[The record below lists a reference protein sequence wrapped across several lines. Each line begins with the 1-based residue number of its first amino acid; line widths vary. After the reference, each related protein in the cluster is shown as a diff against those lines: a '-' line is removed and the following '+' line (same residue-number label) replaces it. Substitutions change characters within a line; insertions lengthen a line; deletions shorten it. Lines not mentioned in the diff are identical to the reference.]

1 MFSGLSAFPLTPMNE
16 GGIDTVAYA
25 SLVRR
30 LADAGVDSIGAL
42 GSSGSY
48 AYLSREERAQ
58 AARIAVENAGT
69 VPVMIGIG
77 ALRTR
82 DVLLL
87 AEDAQKAGASAVLLA
102 PVSYHKLSA
111 EEVYCH
117 FEAVTRNLSIPL
129 CVYDNPGTTN
139 FQFSDELHGRIAQLP
154 NVRSIKIPGMPLD
167 PQEAKAR
174 VDRLRALI
182 PTHVSIGVSGDWLS
196 VIGLNAG
203 CEVWYSAWGGL
214 FPRTL
219 LKIARAAQSG
229 DAQEAS
235 QLLER
240 LRPLWDLVA
249 RQGGSLRVMAA
260 VAELLGLAKSPCL
273 PLPLKAVHGPE
284 RAHLAELI
292 ASLELA

>member
-1 MFSGLSAFPLTPMNE
+1 LLFGGANSGTLAALAIGYDIRHISHDGVVAMFSGLSAFPLTPMNE
-16 GGIDTVAYA
+16 DGIDTVAYA
-25 SLVRR
+25 GLVRR

-48 AYLSREERAQ
+48 AYLSREERAKV
-58 AARIAVENAGT
+58 ARIAVENAGT

-102 PVSYHKLSA
+102 PVSYNKLSA
-111 EEVYCH
+111 EEVYSH

-139 FQFSDELHGRIAQLP
+139 FQFSDELHGRIAHLP

-182 PTHVSIGVSGDWLS
+182 PAHVSIGVSGDWLGA
-196 VIGLNAG
+196 IGLNAG

-214 FPRTL
+214 FRARCWRSCARRNVATRRKPVICWSACVHCGIWWRG
-219 LKIARAAQSG
+219 RAA
-229 DAQEAS
+229 ACA
-235 QLLER
+235 
-240 LRPLWDLVA
+240 
-249 RQGGSLRVMAA
+249 
-260 VAELLGLAKSPCL
+260 
-273 PLPLKAVHGPE
+273 
-284 RAHLAELI
+284 
-292 ASLELA
+292 